1 MPSTIVISSVSP
13 FDSIKQVRPDG
24 TEYWSARDLQ
34 ELMGYSEW
42 RKFEG
47 SIERAKE
54 SAKNQGLP
62 VEHHFVGA
70 DKMVEIGSGAQ
81 RGAKDYELTRIAGYL
96 VSLNGDPRK
105 KEVAAAQAYFVVNT
119 LENES
124 RKAEE
129 PKALTKYG
137 EATQEIEL
145 LGALAKAFPL
155 TTEWAQ
161 RQAVATTKKAIG
173 MTSELPE
180 EERLITAQSFL
191 LESGYK
197 KRKVEGKKTPVFMND
212 ATGHVVSDSVFGRKV
227 AETFRQE
234 YQEEPLERVDEATGR
249 RMKFYQHSTHHY
261 IFEQALAEM
270 ISQSFAVE
278 V

>member
-1 MPSTIVISSVSP
+1 MSNDIVSPSVSP

-24 TEYWSARDLQ
+24 TEYWSARDMQ
-34 ELMGYSEW
+34 ALMGYEKW
-42 RKFEG
+42 ERFES

-62 VEHHFVGA
+62 VEHHFPGA
-70 DKMVEIGSGAQ
+70 GKMVEIGSGTK
-81 RGAKDYELTRIAGYL
+81 REVKDYELTRIAGYL

-124 RKAEE
+124 RKVEE
-129 PKALTKYG
+129 AKALTKHE

-145 LGALAKAFPL
+145 LGILAKTFPL

-180 EERLITAQSFL
+180 EERLITAQTFL

-197 KRKVEGKKTPVFMND
+197 KRKVEGKRCRCLLMTLPGMRSL
-212 ATGHVVSDSVFGRKV
+212 TLSLVVKWLLLSVPSMVRSLWSVWTRPPAG
-227 AETFRQE
+227 
-234 YQEEPLERVDEATGR
+234 G
-249 RMKFYQHSTHHY
+249 
-261 IFEQALAEM
+261 
-270 ISQSFAVE
+270 
-278 V
+278 